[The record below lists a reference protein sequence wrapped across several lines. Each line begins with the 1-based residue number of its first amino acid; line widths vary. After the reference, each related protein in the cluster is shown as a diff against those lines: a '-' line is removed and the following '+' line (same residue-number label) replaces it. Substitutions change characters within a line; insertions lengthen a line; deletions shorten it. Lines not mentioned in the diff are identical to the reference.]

1 MGLDGWCTP
10 REVADPLEEFFD
22 GPVDFDPCSNE
33 RSIIK
38 ARAANTRP
46 VGLTIPWFGKV
57 APRVR
62 GRTTYE
68 NPPYS
73 KLLAFT
79 DKSLTEL
86 TRHDDHVPTRERQLV
101 RLVTC
106 APSTAWWRRAVGRE
120 PVAIGT
126 VAGMRVLI
134 RAPKPT
140 LIVTNR
146 LEFINEKG
154 EIEESARFDS
164 ALFYYGPREEKF
176 LRVFRPIT
184 SWSVRRSGV

>member
-10 REVADPLEEFFD
+10 REVAEPLEDFFD

-46 VGLTIPWFGKV
+46 VGLLIPWFGKV
-57 APRVR
+57 APRVL

-79 DKSLTEL
+79 DKSIKEL
-86 TRHDDHVPTRERQLV
+86 DRRDIDVPVRERQLV

-120 PVAIGT
+120 PVT
-126 VAGMRVLI
+126 VGSVATMQI
-134 RAPKPT
+134 SIKAPKPT
-140 LIVTNR
+140 LIITNR
-146 LEFINEKG
+146 LEFINEMG

-176 LRVFRPIT
+176 LRTFAPIT